1 MRFTAC
7 SAIPSA
13 ERGGCLRVQEKPVGS
28 TIRRS
33 APSSSAADSGVLLA
47 SAPSESWRPAIC
59 TGGKIGGLG
68 AVASTRAARTPQE
81 QQPPSPPN
89 PYRGAQWQG
98 ALAAARPANA
108 GERRRAAAHP

>member
-33 APSSSAADSGVLLA
+33 APSPSAADSGVLLA
-47 SAPSESWRPAIC
+47 SAPSESWRSAIR
-59 TGGKIGGLG
+59 TGGEKGGGGGPAGTPSTAG
-68 AVASTRAARTPQE
+68 AHQRETSP
-81 QQPPSPPN
+81 PPSTS
-89 PYRGAQWQG
+89 GATTRQ
-98 ALAAARPANA
+98 AT
-108 GERRRAAAHP
+108 